1 MRLEEHLIAYDEDGM
16 DAGTKKL
23 LDKRSGREWMKQ
35 RASVQI
41 QYTRDYCAKRKFSPR
56 YWKVFSANIGIPRLF
71 CLKILRTL

>member
-23 LDKRSGREWMKQ
+23 LDKRSRREWMKQ

-41 QYTRDYCAKRKFSPR
+41 QYTREYCVKRKFSPR
-56 YWKVFSANIGIPRLF
+56 YLKIFSANTSIPRLF
-71 CLKILRTL
+71 CLKIPRTL